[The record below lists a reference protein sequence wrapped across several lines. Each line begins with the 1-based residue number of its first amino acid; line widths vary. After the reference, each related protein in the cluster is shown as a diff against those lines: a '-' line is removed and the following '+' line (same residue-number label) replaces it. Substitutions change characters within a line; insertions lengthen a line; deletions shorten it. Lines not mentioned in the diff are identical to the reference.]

1 MTRTDLINC
10 LVRRRRY
17 WSYLELG
24 INDIDEN
31 FAHVACAR
39 KCGVDPAAN
48 VAGIEFHMTSDE
60 FFRRNTDTF
69 DVVFIDGMHEEYQVD
84 LDIRNALSRLNPGGV
99 IILHDSL
106 PPDEWHQRPASDYRP
121 GENWNGTVW
130 KSVLKYFESSEWD
143 CYVVNC
149 DWGCGVID
157 TSRRANRPR
166 VCCTELLEYRRDFSR
181 LQPYTISVERF
192 LRMHYKVE
200 VFYHIA
206 AMGNWREV
214 VAEHFALLGEVGLD
228 SVQVSYL
235 GEMEGLDHV
244 MRSAADADVNAT
256 IARLDQRLTLYETPA
271 LKMIEGWARTNEGSV
286 LYFHTKGVSAAND
299 PYKRRW
305 RHLMDREV
313 IGNWRDNVQQLDNF
327 DLVGVNWRHC
337 PPISHFCGNFWWAR
351 SDWIRSLAPFDLYY
365 ENPRYP
371 TDWGSGRRLGC
382 EFWISSSSKEPRVKS
397 LFCSNQD
404 FCNPAYWD
412 QLG

>member
-10 LVRRRRY
+10 FVRRRGY
-17 WSYLELG
+17 GSYLELG
-24 INDIDEN
+24 VNDIDHN
-31 FAHVACAR
+31 FSHVTCAR
-39 KCGVDPAAN
+39 KYGVDPAADA
-48 VAGIEFHMTSDE
+48 AGVEFRMTSDE
-60 FFRRNTDTF
+60 FFRQNTDTF
-69 DVVFIDGMHEEYQVD
+69 DVVFIDGMHEEHQVD
-84 LDIRNALSRLNPGGV
+84 LDIRHALSRLNPGGV
-99 IILHDSL
+99 VILHDSL

-157 TSRRANRPR
+157 TSRQAARSGAP
-166 VCCTELLEYRRDFSR
+166 CAEPLDYKRDFSR
-181 LQPYTISVERF
+181 LKPYTISPEHF
-192 LRMHYKVE
+192 LAMLYKVE
-200 VFYHIA
+200 IFYHIA
-206 AMGNWREV
+206 AIGNWREV
-214 VAEHFALLGEVGLD
+214 VSEHFALLGKVGLH
-228 SVQVSYL
+228 SAHMSFL

-244 MRSAADADVNAT
+244 MRCSADANVNVT
-256 IARLDQRLTLYETPA
+256 IAWLDHRLTLYETPA
-271 LKMIEGWARTNEGSV
+271 LKTIEDWVRINEGSI
-286 LYFHTKGVSAAND
+286 LYFHTKGVSAPND

-305 RHLMDREV
+305 RDLMNQHVICNWLENVRHLDE
-313 IGNWRDNVQQLDNF
+313 F

-371 TDWGSGRRLGC
+371 SNWDSGRRLGC
-382 EFWISSSSKEPRVKS
+382 EFWISSSAKEPRVKS
-397 LFCSNQD
+397 LFCWNQD

-412 QLG
+412 QFG